1 MKYWSA
7 YCAVTQKLVKLG
19 LILAGIC
26 IIILSA
32 LIGTEVF
39 LRNFFDSSTLIAD
52 EYAGYLCAAMTFF
65 GGAYALESGSF
76 IRVDLLYM
84 HFKGKVKFVADIFC
98 IITAMAFL
106 LCLLYYCSALVM
118 QSYHGHV
125 ASIYISRTPLA
136 IPQASLILGT
146 FVMILAVI
154 KEAGTLLIES
164 FRRK

>member
-52 EYAGYLCAAMTFF
+52 E
-65 GGAYALESGSF
+65 YALESGSF

>member
-7 YCAVTQKLVKLG
+7 YCAITQKLAKLG
-19 LILAGIC
+19 LVLAGIC
-26 IIILSA
+26 IVVLSA
-32 LIGTEVF
+32 LIGIEVI
-39 LRNFFDSSTLIAD
+39 LRNFFDRSTLIAD

-84 HFKGKVKFVADIFC
+84 HFKGKFKFVADLFC
-98 IITAMAFL
+98 IITALVFL

-125 ASIYISRTPLA
+125 VSIYISRTPLA
-136 IPQASLILGT
+136 IPQATLILGT
-146 FVMILAVI
+146 VIMILVVI
-154 KEAGTLLIES
+154 KEAGTFLSES
-164 FRRK
+164 FRRE